1 MTTFIQIIDHFRA
14 EMASHGMVI
23 KEPIKADGKLH
34 RVHIDGHKPGTRNG
48 AYTLHLNGKP
58 SGYFEDFT
66 TGIKRTWT
74 LSGKAK
80 DLSPDVTAQ
89 IMAERQRRALEQ
101 HEKHQ
106 AAAER
111 ARFIWERAKA

>member
-1 MTTFIQIIDHFRA
+1 MTTFMEIIDRFQA
-14 EMASHGMVI
+14 DMASHGMVV

-34 RVHIDGHKPGTRNG
+34 RCYIEGHKPGTKNG
-48 AYTLHLNGKP
+48 AYTLHMNGKP

-66 TGIKRTWT
+66 TGLKRTWT

-80 DLSPDVTAQ
+80 DLSPEVMAQ
-89 IMAERQRRALEQ
+89 IAAERKRRVTEQ
-101 HEKHQ
+101 QAKYK

-111 ARFIWERAKA
+111 ARFIWERAKV